1 MQSLPLYEGVDWN
14 TIVLE
19 TESGTQSVS
28 LFTREWIEISCRRTK
43 FVGQCVSLFTR
54 EWIEIFSEQHCLAR
68 FCCLP
73 LYEGVD
79 WNKIHKLRI
88 LFLCIVSLFTREW
101 IEILKS
107 LTSMLAVSPVS
118 LFTREWIEI
127 NITGDLS
134 DLGGSLPLYEGVDW
148 NAIQRVIK
156 IIGKRLPLYEGVDWN
171 HLLFQHRLS
180 FR

>member
-1 MQSLPLYEGVDWN
+1 MSEHPCGLPVAPGLPLYEGVDWN
-14 TIVLE
+14 
-19 TESGTQSVS
+19 S
-28 LFTREWIEISCRRTK
+28 LKRCHCAIIH
-43 FVGQCVSLFTR
+43 CVSLFTR